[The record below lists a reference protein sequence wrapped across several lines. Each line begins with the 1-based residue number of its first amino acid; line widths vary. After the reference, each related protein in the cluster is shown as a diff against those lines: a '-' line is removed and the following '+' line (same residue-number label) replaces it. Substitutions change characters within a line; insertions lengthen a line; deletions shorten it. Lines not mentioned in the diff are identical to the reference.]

1 MEPRVRL
8 DPSMFIVIPVFV
20 LSIVVHECA
29 HGLAALRC
37 GDPTA
42 RDRGRITLNPLS
54 HVDLWGS
61 LIVPAALALVR
72 SPVVIGWA
80 KPVPINPANFRDPR
94 NASVA
99 VALAG
104 PASNLVLAMMGGLV
118 ARLAPEHGMLAPL
131 QTLGVVAVVLNLAL
145 ALFNLI
151 PIPPL
156 DGSWLLMRFLRLRHI
171 VVLHQFRWAGL
182 LLIAGL
188 LATPASNPLLERPL
202 KALVHVTLGLFGVH
216 DPGLL

>member
-1 MEPRVRL
+1 
-8 DPSMFIVIPVFV
+8 
-20 LSIVVHECA
+20 
-29 HGLAALRC
+29 
-37 GDPTA
+37 
-42 RDRGRITLNPLS
+42 
-54 HVDLWGS
+54 
-61 LIVPAALALVR
+61 
-72 SPVVIGWA
+72 
-80 KPVPINPANFRDPR
+80 
-94 NASVA
+94 
-99 VALAG
+99 
-104 PASNLVLAMMGGLV
+104 
-118 ARLAPEHGMLAPL
+118 PEHGMLAPL

-171 VVLHQFRWAGL
+171 IVLHQFRWAGL

-202 KALVHVTLGLFGVH
+202 KALVHATLGLFGVH